1 MKRSRFSLMVAV
13 GVVGLGAALAI
24 AQTST
29 TTTSQNQSGSGSSSA
44 SATASASSSGGGSV
58 SGRAGGG
65 QSASSLGSGSTLEL
79 VKGQVYLVRWLPVL
93 NARNTQSVVSAH
105 KQFVKERGAE
115 LGVLMDGAIGG
126 DEPGLLSIVQGQFV
140 RDFVS
145 QSPLTKG
152 QAATYQVSPYSIDYS
167 RVGVIKDV
175 VKADSKEEIKKSG
188 DGG

>member
-1 MKRSRFSLMVAV
+1 MKRSRFSLMIAV

-24 AQTST
+24 AQNST
-29 TTTSQNQSGSGSSSA
+29 TTTSQSQSGSGSSS
-44 SATASASSSGGGSV
+44 SRATASASGSGSA
-58 SGRAGGG
+58 SGG
-65 QSASSLGSGSTLEL
+65 QSASSIASGSTGEL

-93 NARNTQSVVSAH
+93 NSRNTQSVVSAH

-152 QAATYQVSPYSIDYS
+152 QAATFQVIPYSIDYS
-167 RVGVIKDV
+167 RVGVMKDV
-175 VKADSKEEIKKSG
+175 VKAEPKEEAKKSG

>member
-1 MKRSRFSLMVAV
+1 MRGSRFSLMIAV
-13 GVVGLGAALAI
+13 GVVGLGAALAM

-29 TTTSQNQSGSGSSSA
+29 TKTSQSQSGSGSSS
-44 SATASASSSGGGSV
+44 SKATASASASGGASASGSA
-58 SGRAGGG
+58 SGG
-65 QSASSLGSGSTLEL
+65 QSGSAMASGTTVEL
-79 VKGQVYLVRWLPVL
+79 VKGHVYLVRWLPVL

-152 QAATYQVSPYSIDYS
+152 QAATFQVIPYSIDYS

-175 VKADSKEEIKKSG
+175 VKTEPIEEGKKSG